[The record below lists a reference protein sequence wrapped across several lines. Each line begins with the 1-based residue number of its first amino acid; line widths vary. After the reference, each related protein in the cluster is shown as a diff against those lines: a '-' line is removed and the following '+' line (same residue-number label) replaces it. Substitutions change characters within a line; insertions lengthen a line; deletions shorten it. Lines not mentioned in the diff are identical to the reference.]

1 MDKSNRADVK
11 AVCVIAGLV
20 GTVILLCQLFT
31 LVTWKSTTAAVDAV
45 NRMGHTRRGGV
56 AGYEMYYTYEVDGQV
71 YSGESTVLNAISREG
86 DRVRVFYKR
95 SDVARSTALQSIVRK
110 LFFGVVLFAM
120 GLTVV
125 APNAFKR
132 LHKRNI

>member
-31 LVTWKSTTAAVDAV
+31 LVTWKSTTAAVDDV
-45 NRMGHTRRGGV
+45 NRMGRGGV

-132 LHKRNI
+132 L

>member
-31 LVTWKSTTAAVDAV
+31 LVTWKSTTAAVDDV

-95 SDVARSTALQSIVRK
+95 SDVARSTYLQSIVS
-110 LFFGVVLFAM
+110 
-120 GLTVV
+120 
-125 APNAFKR
+125 
-132 LHKRNI
+132 

>member
-31 LVTWKSTTAAVDAV
+31 LVTWKSTTAAVDDV
-45 NRMGHTRRGGV
+45 NRMGHTRR
-56 AGYEMYYTYEVDGQV
+56 
-71 YSGESTVLNAISREG
+71 SGESTVLNAISREG